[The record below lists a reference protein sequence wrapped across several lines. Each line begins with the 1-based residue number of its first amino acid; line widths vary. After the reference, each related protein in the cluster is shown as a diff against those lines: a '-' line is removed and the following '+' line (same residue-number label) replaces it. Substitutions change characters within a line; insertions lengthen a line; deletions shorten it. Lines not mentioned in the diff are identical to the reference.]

1 MIYME
6 QKFIQNSNLIHDGRK
21 IGMLTDVG
29 RVRKIDEDSIMASE
43 MSFGIDSKDYKLR
56 LLVVADGMGGHAKGE
71 EASKIALN
79 AISRTVLSRL
89 FDGVQFTKLLEA
101 GIQNANQDILNHVD
115 KYPETSG
122 MGTTSVCALLENNK
136 VHIANIGDSRA
147 YVISNDGIRRIT
159 KDHSYVQELIDEG
172 QITDEESRTHPKKNV
187 ITKAIGAATVAE
199 PDTLSFTLDLDESL
213 LLCCDGV
220 IAHLTDDDIHEI
232 IVNSDDPHK
241 ACQKIVDVANERGGT
256 DNISLIILSAETQN
270 KNNSLSDDD
279 DIPTIITT

>member
-1 MIYME
+1 MK
-6 QKFIQNSNLIHDGRK
+6 QKFIQDSNLVNDGRK

-29 RVRKIDEDSIMASE
+29 RVRKVDEDSIMASE
-43 MSFGIDSKDYKLR
+43 MSFGVDSKDYKFR

-79 AISRTVLSRL
+79 AISRTVLPRL
-89 FDGVQFTKLLEA
+89 FDDVSFTKLLEI

-115 KYPETSG
+115 KHPETSG

-136 VHIANIGDSRA
+136 VYLANIGDSRA
-147 YVISNDGIRRIT
+147 YVISDDGIRRIT
-159 KDHSYVQELIDEG
+159 KDHSYVQELIDNGE
-172 QITDEESRTHPKKNV
+172 ITDEESRTHPKKNV

-199 PDTLSFTLDLDESL
+199 PDMFSFTLDLDESL

-220 IAHLTDDDIHEI
+220 IAHLTDNDIHEI
-232 IVNSDDPHK
+232 ISDSDDPHK
-241 ACQKIVDVANERGGT
+241 ACQKIIDVANERGGT
-256 DNISLIILSAETQN
+256 DNISLIILSADTQN
-270 KNNSLSDDD
+270 QSNDSSDD